1 MHTGKKQ
8 QNALSQW
15 FSTRGTCT
23 PRGTFAYLRV
33 HLRLAIEGENVK
45 KLINFNRTFY
55 MKFYEKFSGFL
66 LFHSAL
72 CHKKFGGTCSS
83 VQMLKGWSEKGWESL
98 L

>member
-1 MHTGKKQ
+1 
-8 QNALSQW
+8 
-15 FSTRGTCT
+15 
-23 PRGTFAYLRV
+23 
-33 HLRLAIEGENVK
+33 
-45 KLINFNRTFY
+45 